1 MLIRSEAIFSPLA
14 PNERLSASHLAALSL
29 EDGSVVAVFDA
40 AANHQVPEL
49 LQADTQTASCLWQ
62 GKAKE
67 HLGDCAPWM
76 GVLQP
81 DSKVLQNLFTEGP
94 APWNWWTFWPGILF
108 RPRRSPEDL
117 RRHLRRLSRVTDAQG
132 QAYFLRFWEPQ
143 TAESLWA
150 SHAQDPSHVAW
161 RFGEDIAAVIWPTPD
176 GIAKVEL
183 PDPVAAGPLPE
194 RGIDAYRPLF
204 RTARWHNFTNRV
216 FTGLGKEGPLFDIF
230 TQQEVQDMCNAARQA
245 GYRREGAIWDVVRAG
260 ILLRSAGRDFSQE
273 TLAAWGDAMP
283 PDDVSAARRLL
294 ARARLVAAE

>member
-1 MLIRSEAIFSPLA
+1 M
-14 PNERLSASHLAALSL
+14 
-29 EDGSVVAVFDA
+29 
-40 AANHQVPEL
+40 
-49 LQADTQTASCLWQ
+49 
-62 GKAKE
+62 
-67 HLGDCAPWM
+67 
-76 GVLQP
+76 
-81 DSKVLQNLFTEGP
+81 
-94 APWNWWTFWPGILF
+94 
-108 RPRRSPEDL
+108 
-117 RRHLRRLSRVTDAQG
+117 TDAQG

-161 RFGEDIAAVIWPTPD
+161 RFGEDIAAVIWPTSE
-176 GIAKVEL
+176 GIAQVEL
-183 PDPVAAGPLPE
+183 PDPVTAGPLPE

-204 RTARWHNFTNRV
+204 RTARWQNFTNRV

-273 TLAAWGDAMP
+273 TLVAWGDAMP